1 MMTPRL
7 VYSLMVAD
15 FLERVRRY
23 SFLIVVLVTVYAGYS
38 FLPPLGSS
46 YTALVIG
53 GCRGF
58 YNSPWVGTVFGMV
71 ATVTLSLVGF
81 YLVKGAIER
90 DHDTRVG
97 QILAAT
103 PLDRVS
109 YVLGKWLSNVAVLAL
124 VLVVL
129 SVMAPI
135 MQLVRG
141 EDTHIDLLALWAPI
155 WLMGLPT
162 SAIVAACA
170 VLMESIAVFR
180 RGLINVVFFFVW
192 LAAMLLCVG
201 RPFLAVE
208 TLTPGND
215 PAGLSRTMVSMRE
228 QMTAEGYDV
237 ADGITDIYVPTQG
250 DEVTRF
256 HWEGANWDAATVA
269 ERSSWL
275 GLALVLVLVA
285 AVPFDRFD
293 PAVRGIR
300 SGRKSKTRQPSSVS
314 AVNTERLTDTG
325 SPCPPAVAHD
335 HLTPLP
341 VGATRAGFAAAL
353 AAELRLLMCT
363 QKMWWFAVLMGLNI
377 ATLVDPSDNRARL
390 WFAFAW
396 LWPMLIWSS
405 MGSRERMHRMQ
416 SVMYSIAHPIGR
428 LLPAI
433 WLSGVVVAAVA
444 GAGYAAR
451 LMIYGQAD
459 HLIGWMAGAL
469 FVPSLALALGVVTN
483 SNRLFEIIY
492 LAWWYL
498 GIGASVSVFDFK
510 GTTDAAI
517 VSAIPLYYLIGAVA
531 LAAIAVIARP
541 RQMAL
546 SRT

>member
-38 FLPPLGSS
+38 FLPPLGAS

-71 ATVTLSLVGF
+71 ATLTLSLVGF
-81 YLVKGAIER
+81 FLVKGAIER

-103 PLDRVS
+103 QLDRVS
-109 YVLGKWLSNVAVLAL
+109 YVMGKWLSNVAVLAL

-129 SVMAPI
+129 SVMAPV
-135 MQLVRG
+135 MQLIRG
-141 EDTHIDLLALWAPI
+141 EDTHIDLWALWAPI

-170 VLMESIAVFR
+170 VLMESIAVLR
-180 RGLINVVFFFVW
+180 RGLISVVFFFVW
-192 LAAMLLCVG
+192 LAAMLLFVG

-208 TLTPGND
+208 TLAPGND
-215 PAGLSRTMVSMRE
+215 PGGLSRTMVSMRE

-237 ADGITDIYVPTQG
+237 ADGITDIYVPTQS
-250 DEVTRF
+250 DEVSRF
-256 HWEGANWDAATVA
+256 HWDGVNWDAAAVA
-269 ERSSWL
+269 ERSSWM
-275 GLALVLVLVA
+275 GLALVLVLIS

-293 PAVRGIR
+293 PAARRLRV
-300 SGRKSKTRQPSSVS
+300 GRKSKTRAPTQDVMPVAQPM
-314 AVNTERLTDTG
+314 AAA
-325 SPCPPAVAHD
+325 PAR
-335 HLTPLP
+335 LTPLDNSA
-341 VGATRAGFAAAL
+341 VQAGFAAAL
-353 AAELRLLMCT
+353 AAELRLLVCT
-363 QKMWWFAVLMGLNI
+363 QKMWWFAALMGLNI
-377 ATLVDPSDNRARL
+377 AALVDPSDNRARL
-390 WFAFAW
+390 WFAAAF

-405 MGSRERMHRMQ
+405 MGTREKMHQMQ
-416 SVMYSIAHPIGR
+416 QIMYAIAHPMGR

-433 WLSGVVVAAVA
+433 WVSGVVVAAVA
-444 GAGYAAR
+444 GTGYAAR
-451 LMIYGQAD
+451 LMIHGQED

-492 LAWWYL
+492 LIWWYL
-498 GIGASVSVFDFK
+498 GIAASVSMFDYK

-517 VSAIPLYYLIGAVA
+517 ASAIPLYYLLSSIV
-531 LAAIAVIARP
+531 LIAIAVLARP